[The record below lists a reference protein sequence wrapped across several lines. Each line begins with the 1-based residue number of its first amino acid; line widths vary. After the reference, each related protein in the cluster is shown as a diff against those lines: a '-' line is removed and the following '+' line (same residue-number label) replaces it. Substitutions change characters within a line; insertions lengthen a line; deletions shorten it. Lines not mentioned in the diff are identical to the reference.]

1 MKKHLLLTAV
11 LSLFF
16 ASIATAQRT
25 PPSQRTEKYW
35 SVGAQINAFNYFGDL
50 NPLKQFVSTKL
61 DHTRPNFGIQIA
73 RKMTQH
79 WYVRA
84 SLNYGRLVGN
94 DNTSASPDSPSS
106 VGRYGRNLH
115 FRNDIIELAVVGQ
128 YELFKNPNRFYRRAY
143 WNPYIF
149 GGVAGFYHNPKA
161 KAPESMGGGWV
172 ALRPLGT
179 EGQGKEG
186 YAKMYSNF
194 QLAFPIGIGVRFR
207 LTDKWDISAEVGGR
221 ILTTDHI
228 DDVGGNYPDLKDL
241 DSELARRM
249 SNRTAEPTN
258 VFSGNTR
265 DLAFLETKLGTL
277 STWTDSNGIVYPL
290 LDGREPGSVR
300 GSQGKQLNDFYLV
313 TGIHLNYILTTRR
326 HPRLRR

>member
-1 MKKHLLLTAV
+1 MKK
-11 LSLFF
+11 SLFITAILCATVIF
-16 ASIATAQRT
+16 DSIAQRT
-25 PPSQRTEKYW
+25 PPSQRIEKYW

-50 NPLKQFVSTKL
+50 NPLKQFVSTKI
-61 DHTRPNFGIQIA
+61 DHTRPNFGVQITK
-73 RKMTQH
+73 KMTTH
-79 WYVRA
+79 ISVRA

-94 DNTSASPDSPSS
+94 DNTAASPDASSS

-143 WNPYIF
+143 WNPYVFVGIA
-149 GGVAGFYHNPKA
+149 GVYHNPKA

-194 QLAFPIGIGVRFR
+194 VMAFPLGIGVRFR
-207 LTDKWDISAEVGGR
+207 LNDRWDLSAEVGGR

-228 DDVGGNYPDLKDL
+228 DDVGGNYPNLKDL

-265 DLAFLETKLGTL
+265 DIASLEPKLGGLT
-277 STWTDSNGIVYPL
+277 TFIDSDGKVYPL

-313 TGIHLNYILTTRR
+313 TGVHVNYILTTRR